1 MTGLGSMGQSIGGA
15 IGAKLAR
22 PDRPVAAICGDGCF
36 AMNGFE
42 VATAVSERLPLVVFV
57 FNDQRLGMVENGH
70 RAVYGRQAHY
80 PIQMDVGALA
90 RGLGAGFLRASVPG
104 DLVRAGDLLRNPRGP
119 IIVDVLIDPDV
130 RMPKKD
136 RMAAMG
142 PQAEGTRPLKLV
154 N

>member
-42 VATAVSERLPLVVFV
+42 VATAAAERIPIVLFV
-57 FNDQRLGMVENGH
+57 FNDRRLGMVENGH
-70 RAVYGRQAHY
+70 RTVYGRDASY
-80 PIQMDVGALA
+80 PIQMDVGSLA
-90 RGLGAGFLRASVPG
+90 HGLGAEFARVDRPGQLAALRE
-104 DLVRAGDLLRNPRGP
+104 LVRGATGP
-119 IIVDVLIDPDV
+119 VVIDVLIDPDV
-130 RMPKKD
+130 RMPSRD
-136 RMAAMG
+136 RMITIDA
-142 PQAEGTRPLKLV
+142 TRTIKLV